1 MRADSLIDDRRKEI
15 FERSSF
21 ALAEV
26 FVENPRR
33 CLADRINWSRP
44 KEMIS
49 FLWKTQHAA

>member
-1 MRADSLIDDRRKEI
+1 MHADSLIDDRRKEI

-33 CLADRINWSRP
+33 CLADRIHWSRP

-49 FLWKTQHAA
+49 ILWKTQHAA